1 MTTKPP
7 ADTPIG
13 RHRPFQLFWLARVF
27 ATVALQMQVVA
38 VGWQIYAMTD
48 SALDLGLV
56 GLAQFIPA
64 FLLVLVAGHV
74 ADRYDRGVVLRLC
87 QIIEGLAAAG
97 LALGTASG
105 WLTREWIFFFVFIL
119 GAARAFE
126 APTLQALLPGIVPMP
141 LLPKAVAGS
150 ASANQAAT
158 IAGPAIGG
166 LLYAFSPTLVYAI
179 CSALFISASFLISLI
194 NVART
199 APKREKINLQVLF
212 AGITFIKKK
221 PVILGAISLDMFA
234 VLLGGATAL
243 LPIYAKDILHVGPL
257 GLGLLRAAP
266 AIGALMMAIALARW
280 SLNKNAGRK
289 MFAAVAIFGVATIV
303 FALSTSFLLSIAAL
317 VVLGAAD
324 MVSVVVRQTLVQMQ
338 TPDNMRGR
346 VTAVNT
352 LFVGTSNQ
360 LGEFRAGTMAEFTGA
375 LIAVIA
381 GGVGTLLIVA
391 LWMKM
396 FPALLKVNDLTRSE
410 TATEKPKR
418 QRRKAP
424 ANVKSEKPARGSAA
438 LERSADEG
446 PAVS

>member
-1 MTTKPP
+1 MTDKPA
-7 ADTPIG
+7 ADSPIG
-13 RHRPFQLFWLARVF
+13 RHRPFQFFWLARVLS
-27 ATVALQMQVVA
+27 TVALQMLVVA
-38 VGWQIYAMTD
+38 VGWQVYALTG

-64 FLLVLVAGHV
+64 FVLVLLAGHV
-74 ADRYDRGVVLRLC
+74 ADRYDRSVVLRLC

-97 LALGTASG
+97 LALGTAGG
-105 WLTREWIFFFVFIL
+105 WLTREWIFLFVFVL

-150 ASANQAAT
+150 ASANQVAT
-158 IAGPAIGG
+158 IAGPAVGG
-166 LLYAFSPTLVYAI
+166 LLYVYSPTLVYAL
-179 CSALFISASFLISLI
+179 CCALFIAASFLVSLI
-194 NVART
+194 DVARA

-212 AGITFIKKK
+212 AGITFIRKK

-257 GLGLLRAAP
+257 GLGILRAAP
-266 AIGALMMAIALARW
+266 AAGALLMAVALARW
-280 SLNKNAGRK
+280 SLSKNAGRK
-289 MFAAVAIFGVATIV
+289 MFAAVAVFGVATII
-303 FALSTSFLLSIAAL
+303 FALSTSFLLSIASL

-324 MVSVVVRQTLVQMQ
+324 MVSVVVRQTLVQLQ

-375 LIAVIA
+375 LVAVVA
-381 GGVGTLLIVA
+381 GGVGTLLVVA
-391 LWMKM
+391 FWTKL
-396 FPALLKVNDLTRSE
+396 FPALLKVDDLARSE
-410 TATEKPKR
+410 AAGDKPKR

-424 ANVKSEKPARGSAA
+424 SNAKSEKPARGSAA
-438 LERSADEG
+438 LERGSDEG

>member
-1 MTTKPP
+1 MTAKPI

-13 RHRPFQLFWLARVF
+13 RHRPFQLFWLARIF
-27 ATVALQMQVVA
+27 ATVALQMLVVA
-38 VGWQIYAMTD
+38 VGWQVYALTG

-64 FLLVLVAGHV
+64 FMLVLFAGHV
-74 ADRYDRGVVLRLC
+74 ADRYDRSVVLRLC

-105 WLTREWIFFFVFIL
+105 WLSREWIFVFVFIL

-158 IAGPAIGG
+158 IAGPALGG
-166 LLYAFSPTLVYAI
+166 LLYVYSPTLVYAL
-179 CSALFISASFLISLI
+179 CCALFISASFLISLI

-199 APKREKINLQVLF
+199 VPKREKISVQVLF
-212 AGITFIKKK
+212 AGITYIKKK
-221 PVILGAISLDMFA
+221 PAILGAISLDMFA

-243 LPIYAKDILHVGPL
+243 LPIYAKDILHTGPL
-257 GLGLLRAAP
+257 GLGILRAAP
-266 AIGALMMAIALARW
+266 AVGALIMAIALARW

-289 MFAAVAIFGVATIV
+289 MFVGVAMFGVATIV
-303 FALSTSFLLSIAAL
+303 FALSTSFVLSIAAL

-324 MVSVVVRQTLVQMQ
+324 MISVVVRQTLVQMQ

-375 LIAVIA
+375 LIAVLA

-391 LWMKM
+391 LWMKL
-396 FPALLKVNDLTRSE
+396 FPALLNVDDLERSGQDS
-410 TATEKPKR
+410 EKPKR
-418 QRRKAP
+418 KPRKR
-424 ANVKSEKPARGSAA
+424 ANARAEKSESGRAEVEHGS
-438 LERSADEG
+438 D
-446 PAVS
+446 

>member
-1 MTTKPP
+1 MSAKPP

-13 RHRPFQLFWLARVF
+13 RHRPFQLFWFARVF

-38 VGWQIYAMTD
+38 VGWQVYAMTGRP
-48 SALDLGLV
+48 LDLGLV

-64 FLLVLVAGHV
+64 FLLVLIAGHV
-74 ADRYDRGVVLRLC
+74 ADRYDRSVILRLC

-105 WLTREWIFFFVFIL
+105 WLTREWIFLLVFVL

-126 APTLQALLPGIVPMP
+126 APSLQALLPGIVPMP
-141 LLPKAVAGS
+141 MLPKAVAGS

-166 LLYAFSPTLVYAI
+166 LLYVYSPTLVYAI
-179 CSALFISASFLISLI
+179 CCALFIAASFLISLI
-194 NVART
+194 DVARV
-199 APKREKINLQVLF
+199 APKREKINMQVLF
-212 AGITFIKKK
+212 AGISFIRKK

-243 LPIYAKDILHVGPL
+243 LPIYAKDILHTGPL

-266 AIGALMMAIALARW
+266 ALGALIMAVALAHW
-280 SLNKNAGRK
+280 SLNRNAGRK
-289 MFAAVAIFGVATIV
+289 MFVAVAIFGVATIV
-303 FALSTSFLLSIAAL
+303 FALSTSFLLSIATL
-317 VVLGAAD
+317 IVLGAAD

-360 LGEFRAGTMAEFTGA
+360 LGEFRAGGMAQFTGA
-375 LIAVIA
+375 LIAVLA

-391 LWMKM
+391 LWMKL
-396 FPALLKVNDLTRSE
+396 FPALLRVDD
-410 TATEKPKR
+410 
-418 QRRKAP
+418 
-424 ANVKSEKPARGSAA
+424 
-438 LERSADEG
+438 LERSEPDQDKPKPKPRKNANVRAKKSARGRAAVERG
-446 PAVS
+446 PD

>member
-1 MTTKPP
+1 MTDKP
-7 ADTPIG
+7 DTPIG

-38 VGWQIYAMTD
+38 VGWQVYAMTG

-64 FLLVLVAGHV
+64 FVLVLVAGHV

-87 QIIEGLAAAG
+87 QIVEGLAAAG
-97 LALGTASG
+97 LALGTAGG
-105 WLTREWIFFFVFIL
+105 WLTRELIFLFVFVL
-119 GAARAFE
+119 GTARAFE

-141 LLPKAVAGS
+141 LLPKAIAGS
-150 ASANQAAT
+150 ATANQAAT
-158 IAGPAIGG
+158 IAGPALGG
-166 LLYAFSPTLVYAI
+166 FLYLFSPTLVYAV
-179 CSALFISASFLISLI
+179 CCALFIAASFFVSLI
-194 NVART
+194 NAART
-199 APKREKINLQVLF
+199 APRREKISMQMLF

-221 PVILGAISLDMFA
+221 PAILGAISLDMFA

-243 LPIYAKDILHVGPL
+243 LPVYAKDILHVGPL
-257 GLGLLRAAP
+257 GLGILRAAP
-266 AIGALMMAIALARW
+266 AAGALLMAIALARW
-280 SLNKNAGRK
+280 SLNRKAGRK
-289 MFAAVAIFGVATIV
+289 MFVAVAIFGVATIV

-352 LFVGTSNQ
+352 LFIGTSNQ
-360 LGEFRAGTMAEFTGA
+360 LGEFRAGTMAEFTGT
-375 LIAVIA
+375 LMAVIA
-381 GGVGTLLIVA
+381 GGAGTLLIVA
-391 LWMKM
+391 LWMKL
-396 FPALLKVNDLTRSE
+396 FPSLLGVNDLTRSE
-410 TATEKPKR
+410 AAAEKPKR

-424 ANVKSEKPARGSAA
+424 ANVKAEKPARGRAA
-438 LERSADEG
+438 LEHSADEDS
-446 PAVS
+446 AVS

>member
-1 MTTKPP
+1 MTDKPT

-27 ATVALQMQVVA
+27 ATVALQMLVVA
-38 VGWQIYAMTD
+38 VGWQVYAMTG

-56 GLAQFIPA
+56 GLAQFVPA
-64 FLLVLVAGHV
+64 FLLVLIAGHV
-74 ADRYDRGVVLRLC
+74 ADRYDRSVVLRLC

-97 LALGTASG
+97 LALGTAGG
-105 WLTREWIFFFVFIL
+105 WLTRELVFFFVFVL

-158 IAGPAIGG
+158 IAGPALGG
-166 LLYAFSPTLVYAI
+166 LLYVYSPTLVYAI
-179 CSALFISASFLISLI
+179 CCALFIAASFLVSLI

-199 APKREKINLQVLF
+199 APKREKINVQVLF
-212 AGITFIKKK
+212 AGITFIRKK

-243 LPIYAKDILHVGPL
+243 LPIYAKDILHFGPI

-266 AIGALMMAIALARW
+266 AIGALVMAIALARW

-289 MFAAVAIFGVATIV
+289 MFAAVAIFGVATLV

-375 LIAVIA
+375 LVAVIA
-381 GGVGTLLIVA
+381 GGAGTLLIVA
-391 LWMKM
+391 LWMKL
-396 FPALLKVNDLTRSE
+396 FPALRKVDDLTRSE
-410 TATEKPKR
+410 APEKPKR

-424 ANVKSEKPARGSAA
+424 ADARSEKPARGSAA
-438 LERSADEG
+438 LQRSADEDS
-446 PAVS
+446 AVS

>member
-1 MTTKPP
+1 MTEKPT

-13 RHRPFQLFWLARVF
+13 RHRPFQFFWLARVF
-27 ATVALQMQVVA
+27 ATVALQMLVVA
-38 VGWQIYAMTD
+38 VGWQVYAMTG

-64 FLLVLVAGHV
+64 FLLVLIAGHV
-74 ADRYDRGVVLRLC
+74 ADRYDRSVVLRLC

-97 LALGTASG
+97 LALGTAGG
-105 WLTREWIFFFVFIL
+105 WLTRELIFFFVFVL

-158 IAGPAIGG
+158 IAGPAFGG
-166 LLYAFSPTLVYAI
+166 LLYVYSPTLVYAI
-179 CSALFISASFLISLI
+179 CCALFIAASFLVSLI

-199 APKREKINLQVLF
+199 APKREKINVQVLF
-212 AGITFIKKK
+212 AGITFIRKK

-257 GLGLLRAAP
+257 GLGILRAAP
-266 AIGALMMAIALARW
+266 AVGALVMAVALARW

-289 MFAAVAIFGVATIV
+289 MFTAVAIFGVATMV
-303 FALSTSFLLSIAAL
+303 FALSTSFMLSIAAL

-375 LIAVIA
+375 LIAVVA

-396 FPALLKVNDLTRSE
+396 FPALLKVDDLTRT
-410 TATEKPKR
+410 TATADKPKR

-424 ANVKSEKPARGSAA
+424 SNAKPEKPAGGSAA